1 MSQALWQSLKDD
13 STQVEAIQ
21 SNKFSSSS
29 SSTAQSQYYNHT
41 ASASVSASA
50 ASVVSSFLLLL
61 TQCSAVQCQLSQCY
75 CHSSHSHYTR
85 REVES
90 YSEFSDFNVLENI
103 DKNVKSIEFNIY
115 PNSMWHLWRIPI
127 EWDIKL
133 DCDSRVK
140 CFHQVISQRE
150 HCRNIHSLGGAWVT
164 PVSGIPIFSWKL
176 LHFNLV

>member
-1 MSQALWQSLKDD
+1 MSQALRQSLKDD

-29 SSTAQSQYYNHT
+29 SAAQSQYYNHT
-41 ASASVSASA
+41 ASDSVSASA

-103 DKNVKSIEFNIY
+103 DKNVKNIEFNIY
-115 PNSMWHLWRIPI
+115 PNSM
-127 EWDIKL
+127 
-133 DCDSRVK
+133 
-140 CFHQVISQRE
+140 
-150 HCRNIHSLGGAWVT
+150 
-164 PVSGIPIFSWKL
+164 
-176 LHFNLV
+176 